1 MSQQQP
7 TISEDGKYYWDGTQW
22 LPRPVSMLVPA
33 VIVIVGTV
41 VVVLGEFLP
50 WVTASSQFGVTV
62 SLAGYQTD
70 GIWLGGLAVLTAGFT
85 VLGLLR
91 DPSKFVVALLGL
103 LAAAALVLLV
113 WVGSEVGTALKLT
126 QVDLYTEQVGPGIF
140 VSGAGVVVTLIGAIV
155 AGVKVLL

>member
-1 MSQQQP
+1 MSQQPQ
-7 TISEDGKYYWDGTQW
+7 ISEDGRYYWDGTQW

-33 VIVIVGTV
+33 AIVFVGSV
-41 VVVLGEFLP
+41 VAVLGELLP

-62 SLAGYQTD
+62 SLAGWQTD

-85 VLGLLR
+85 GFGLLR
-91 DPSKFVVALLGL
+91 DPSKFVAAILGL
-103 LAAAALVLLV
+103 LAVAELVLLV

-140 VSGAGVVVTLIGAIV
+140 VSGAGVVVTLIGGIV